1 MGEPTDRR
9 ALRVVGE
16 ETRRHRG
23 VLPRE
28 QMPQE
33 VPCAFCGSADT
44 EPVAVYGCH
53 MMTSQYFCHA
63 CRSTFDWVRDESV

>member
-1 MGEPTDRR
+1 MAATENDR
-9 ALRVVGE
+9 APRVVGDE
-16 ETRRHRG
+16 PRRHRG

-28 QMPQE
+28 QMPGDVE
-33 VPCAFCGSADT
+33 CAFCGSVDT

-63 CRSTFDWVRDESV
+63 CRSTFDWVRDESG